1 VSSRSTDPSQ
11 TLQPIQKLKYET
23 CLHILVVIVIYEYVL
38 LLEIVLILYI
48 FIIHH

>member
-1 VSSRSTDPSQ
+1 
-11 TLQPIQKLKYET
+11 
-23 CLHILVVIVIYEYVL
+23 VIVIYEYVL